1 MNRIKKEENANNE
14 MCCYDKTKKN
24 ENETTSSHKTLAFVW
39 NPYRIAFLFD
49 DVVFQLPMPLI

>member
-1 MNRIKKEENANNE
+1 MQTMRCVVMIKQ
-14 MCCYDKTKKN
+14 KKN

-49 DVVFQLPMPLI
+49 DVVFQLQMPLI

>member
-1 MNRIKKEENANNE
+1 MRCVVMEKQ
-14 MCCYDKTKKN
+14 KKN

-49 DVVFQLPMPLI
+49 DAVFQLQKPLI